1 MNRTNKIIYLL
12 SNREKYLVC
21 LILILSILN
30 MILDVFSIGI
40 LIPLFANLTDQ
51 IKFDNEF
58 FNLILS
64 FLEYEI
70 FKQTSSVVSIIILIF
85 LFKNLIILLLKWFEN
100 ELTYG
105 FLRKNSKNLLN
116 FYINK
121 NYLFHLNNN
130 SSELIKNIQG
140 ECNIV
145 SFNILR
151 PFLSII
157 SLLISV
163 ITILILLIGINA
175 KITIVT
181 ILFFSIIGIIFS
193 SFTKKILKKLGKDRN
208 KYSGLLLKSL
218 QQTFSSIREI
228 IISNKKV
235 FFLNHFDNSNAKVL
249 QSGIKSNFIY
259 SIPRSIIEISL
270 VLLIGAIIIY
280 LDTSKILFTE
290 IILTLTTFLVGASRL
305 MPGISNIF
313 SNISVLIYN
322 LNSLNIFSEDF
333 FNFLKT
339 NKKDQNK
346 KQISFKKLQFK
357 NANFRYPGRTKK
369 IISNLNL
376 DLKFNDK
383 IGIIGDTGSGKSTLI
398 NILTGLLKLNKGE
411 ILIDGLKI
419 KSFNRDWYNII
430 SYVPQNILTLDENLK
445 DNITLGEKK
454 INSNY
459 LNKIYKILNLNEVK
473 KRYSNSSTI
482 GERGSKISGG
492 QNQRIG
498 LARAFYKKSKILIL
512 DEALNSIDVRL
523 RDKILDSIFEIYK
536 DKLVILVSHQI
547 DALKKFNIILKVED
561 GKIVRIRKK

>member
-70 FKQTSSVVSIIILIF
+70 FKQTSSVVLIIILIF

-346 KQISFKKLQFK
+346 RQISFKKLQFK

-419 KSFNRDWYNII
+419 KSFNREWYNII

>member
-1 MNRTNKIIYLL
+1 
-12 SNREKYLVC
+12 
-21 LILILSILN
+21 